1 MYSEY
6 IQNIHYFRKE
16 RLKNNQLLVQSNKLE
31 NKQQKKKQLPI
42 QRKQKEIMKIRA
54 ECKDKLERINKTK
67 IWFFMKI
74 KKLEK
79 PMLKKRDGISIQY

>member
-1 MYSEY
+1 
-6 IQNIHYFRKE
+6 
-16 RLKNNQLLVQSNKLE
+16 
-31 NKQQKKKQLPI
+31 
-42 QRKQKEIMKIRA
+42 MKTRA

-79 PMLKKRDGISIQY
+79 PTLKKRDGISI